1 MTAEKTRALRVYE
14 KMGDIGDRYILDAEI
29 PAAVLPVPA
38 PRFGG
43 LRRFLNSGWGAAA
56 ISLLVALC
64 VLTAI
69 IRAGQNTPPA
79 VTDIPTDTESDTV
92 PETDPESESDTEP
105 EFESETETEPET
117 EPESVRYLEYEEYV
131 AVEPVPPTRWGAI
144 YREGDFTYCSN
155 GDGTCTVVGWWA
167 PKDTAE
173 LVIPTHSPLGEPVVR
188 IGEYFAMDF
197 YDLTS
202 IRIPATVREYGRYAF
217 YGMKDRTDAPPTLS
231 AYGEGDAY
239 VQNNCL
245 IDPATKTLLLGYGP
259 IPADGS
265 VTRLGAYS
273 MQRVPDGGIPDCIT
287 YVGMGALGYSW
298 HRWGTSEYGDSIYV
312 GSTENPYMIL
322 VSAKKGVT
330 SLTAHPDTK
339 ILYGCGEFPGESIG
353 DYYGFSSLTEL
364 ILPEGLLQISGTA
377 LMWSKLSVLHIPST
391 VTHIEESALAYSVCE
406 KVTVSPQNPVYR
418 ADGNCLIEV
427 PTGTLIG
434 TGKTFTLPHNGSI
447 RRIGSSAFRDYSGY
461 NADGAKLSL
470 TLPDSVEEIGKEAFL
485 YAGITVTN
493 LPESLRV
500 LEYDANLD
508 YEWTGNGPLP
518 LPDGLIYMDSGAFS
532 RNVAESVI
540 LPEGLRGMGSSVY
553 SRLATKATELR
564 FPKGM
569 TRIGTAAVCM
579 DSSAVTDMYVHGD
592 VTYVGVSLVHGME
605 TSVRIHYDGTVA
617 EWNAI
622 LAGEMDLEYFNGATL
637 TVICS
642 DGEIRLK

>member
-1 MTAEKTRALRVYE
+1 MTAEKTRALRIYE

-29 PAAVLPVPA
+29 PAEVLPVPA

-105 EFESETETEPET
+105 ESESETETEPE
-117 EPESVRYLEYEEYV
+117 SIRYLEYEEYV
-131 AVEPVPPTRWGAI
+131 PVEPPAPMRWGTVH
-144 YREGDFTYCSN
+144 REGDFTYCSN
-155 GDGTCTVVGWWA
+155 GDGTCTVVGWWV

-202 IRIPATVREYGRYAF
+202 IRIPATVRECGRYAF

-231 AYGEGDAY
+231 VYGEGDAY

-298 HRWGTSEYGDSIYV
+298 HHWGTSEYGDGIYV

-339 ILYGCGEFPGESIG
+339 ILYGCGEFPGDSIG

-391 VTHIEESALAYSVCE
+391 VTHIEESALACSVCE

-434 TGKTFTLPHNGSI
+434 TGKTFTLPHDGSI
-447 RRIGSSAFRDYSGY
+447 RRIGSGAFRDYSGY

-500 LEYDANLD
+500 MEYDANLD

-540 LPEGLRGMGSSVY
+540 LPEGLRGMGSNVY

-605 TSVRIHYDGTVA
+605 TSVRIHYEGTVA

-622 LAGEMDLEYFNGATL
+622 IAGDMDLEYFTGATL

-642 DGEIRLK
+642 DGELRLK